1 MWLYDLK
8 FRLSNM
14 MYQSIYEIQTKY
26 DCNLLVDDQ
35 LNNIEY

>member
-8 FRLSNM
+8 FRLS
-14 MYQSIYEIQTKY
+14 MYDVSIYEIQTKY